1 MVVQGAAITIISLK
15 MIGVFKTVI
24 KVGTV
29 DAFRRQISQRIVR
42 KKYILNAP
50 ILRGTGVELKAVCV
64 HMDSVMK
71 KKSL

>member
-1 MVVQGAAITIISLK
+1 MVVQAAAITLISLK

-24 KVGTV
+24 NVGTV
-29 DAFRRQISQRIVR
+29 DAFRGQISQRIVR
-42 KKYILNAP
+42 KKYILNVP
-50 ILRGTGVELKAVCV
+50 ILRRTRVEFKGVCI

>member
-1 MVVQGAAITIISLK
+1 MQAAAITLISLK

-24 KVGTV
+24 NVGTV
-29 DAFRRQISQRIVR
+29 DAFRGQISQRIVR
-42 KKYILNAP
+42 KKYILNVP
-50 ILRGTGVELKAVCV
+50 ILRRTRVELNAVCV

>member
-1 MVVQGAAITIISLK
+1 MVVQRAAIPLISLK

-24 KVGTV
+24 KADTV
-29 DAFRRQISQRIVR
+29 DAYRRQISQRIVR
-42 KKYILNAP
+42 KKYILNVP
-50 ILRGTGVELKAVCV
+50 ILRRTRVELNAVCV